1 TRGHAMVAEAQS
13 EIAALKARAEADVR
27 VQEQRLEQVRRQL
40 KADILEPARAA
51 MQQMKA
57 KAIGD
62 SAKIIEEG
70 KASAEAL
77 RRLFDVW
84 LAAGPHARELFLSH
98 KLDVL
103 LKTMM
108 GTVQD
113 LKVGKLT
120 MIDSRIADVDRNG
133 TVPMKAASSAEQI
146 KEMLGI
152 DVAQLAAGL
161 AAASGRGNT

>member
-1 TRGHAMVAEAQS
+1 REAKNYEERTTAKVEAEISVVRAESERRIVDAETRGHAMVAEAQS

-120 MIDSRIADVDRNG
+120 MIDSRIADVD
-133 TVPMKAASSAEQI
+133 
-146 KEMLGI
+146 
-152 DVAQLAAGL
+152 
-161 AAASGRGNT
+161 